1 MQMWTGSF
9 TAQPDLSVKR
19 VHPASA
25 GPWFTGVYTN
35 CVPQDG
41 ASEGKEVLR

>member
-19 VHPASA
+19 VHPAA